1 MRFSKTT
8 RTLVTKSSVKCGKP
22 KLALGL
28 KQITNKRE
36 VSNQMM
42 TVKKTE
48 KMMMK
53 ATRTVSIKTKTK
65 MMRVTIISDI
75 RLIKAF
81 EMFFC
86 IESTYFI

>member
-1 MRFSKTT
+1 MRFLKTT
-8 RTLVTKSSVKCGKP
+8 RILATKNSVKCGKP

-28 KQITNKRE
+28 KQITNKRV
-36 VSNQMM
+36 VSNQRM
-42 TVKKTE
+42 TVKMTE

-75 RLIKAF
+75 RLIKAL